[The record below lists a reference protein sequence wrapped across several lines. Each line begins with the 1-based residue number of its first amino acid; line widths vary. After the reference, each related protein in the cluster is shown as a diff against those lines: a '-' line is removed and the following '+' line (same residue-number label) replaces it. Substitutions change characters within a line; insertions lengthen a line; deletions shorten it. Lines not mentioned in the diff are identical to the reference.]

1 MKLLDLHTHS
11 SYSDGTY
18 APSAIVD
25 LALRKGLYGLS
36 ITDHDCVDGI
46 EEAIEY
52 AKYKNIIFV
61 PGIEFS
67 CFYGDE
73 EIHILGYNIDH
84 KCPSLLDITN
94 RLRNARLER
103 ALKMIQNLNSMG
115 FEISF
120 DDLEKQSLTSI
131 GRPHIGQ
138 ALVEKGYARSIQETF
153 EKYLSQGMPAYVER
167 YRLLAQDAIRLIHE
181 AGGVSVIAHPYLIK
195 NQSCIDALA
204 AMGIDGLE
212 AYHSSHSNSNEK
224 RYIYMARRLGLCITG
239 GSDFHGRD
247 SDFDFFGRV
256 GIKLEEL
263 DSKILNR

>member
-52 AKYKNIIFV
+52 AKYKNIVFV

-67 CFYGDE
+67 CFYGEE

-84 KCPSLLDITN
+84 RHTALLEITKQ
-94 RLRNARLER
+94 LRNARLDR
-103 ALKMIQNLNSMG
+103 ARQMIEKLREIG

-120 DDLEKQSLTSI
+120 DDIKKYKLNSA

-138 ALVEKGYARSIQETF
+138 ALVERGYAHSVQETF
-153 EKYLSQGMPAYVER
+153 EKYLSKGMPAYVER
-167 YRLLAQDAIRLIHE
+167 YKLLAQDAIRLIHE

>member
-18 APSAIVD
+18 APAALVD

-46 EEAIEY
+46 GEAIEY
-52 AKYKNIIFV
+52 AKNKNIVFI

-67 CFYGDE
+67 CFYGNE

-84 KCPSLLDITN
+84 RYAPLLEIT
-94 RLRNARLER
+94 RVLRNARLDR
-103 ALKMIQNLNSMG
+103 ALKIIEKLNAMG

-120 DDLEKQSLTSI
+120 DDMQKYNLNSV
-131 GRPHIGQ
+131 GRPHIAM
-138 ALVEKGYARSIQETF
+138 ALVEKGYAHSVQETF
-153 EKYLSQGMPAYVER
+153 EKYLSSGMPAYVER
-167 YRLLAQDAIRLIHE
+167 YKLLAQDAIKLIHE
-181 AGGVSVIAHPYLIK
+181 SGGMSVIAHPYLIK
-195 NQSCIDALA
+195 NQNCIEALA

-212 AYHSSHSNSNEK
+212 VYHSSHSQSNEK
-224 RYIYMARRLGLCITG
+224 RYTYMAKRLGLCITG

-247 SDFDFFGRV
+247 SDFDFFGRI
-256 GIKLEEL
+256 GIKLDEL
-263 DSKILNR
+263 DSKIIIE